1 MAVRIFLHSIG
12 LVFNQLSGAFR
23 ISGLLY
29 LVYFVLSFIAL
40 MVLVH
45 PTPGREPSFP
55 GLAFL
60 AGVLGALFF
69 LWIAVGWHRFVLID
83 ELPNAPIPMFH
94 GNRILAYVGRG
105 LQTALIVMLVSI
117 VPLAL
122 FTSLLFATK
131 SEQIMLPFAIVIS
144 IITLV
149 ISYRLAPMLPGAAI
163 GQSIGAGAAW
173 TATSGAFGTIFG
185 LAVISAIASLV
196 IDLPVELL
204 KLLPGG
210 SFLVFGWLFITT
222 WVKLM
227 VGVSILTTI
236 YGVFVEK
243 RVLS

>member
-29 LVYFVLSFIAL
+29 LVYFVLSFLAL
-40 MVLVH
+40 MILVH
-45 PTPGREPSFP
+45 PTPERMPSFP
-55 GLAFL
+55 GLVFF
-60 AGVLGALFF
+60 AGLLGALFC
-69 LWIAVGWHRFVLID
+69 LWIAVSWHRFVLID
-83 ELPNAPIPMFH
+83 ELPNAPIPKFH
-94 GNRILAYVGRG
+94 RDRIFVYFGRG
-105 LQTALIVMLVSI
+105 VQTALIVMLVGI
-117 VPLAL
+117 VPVAL
-122 FTSLLFATK
+122 LGLLVFLTK
-131 SEQIMLPFAIVIS
+131 SEQILVPFGIIAT

-149 ISYRLAPMLPGAAI
+149 VSYRLAPMLPGAAI

-173 TATSGAFGTIFG
+173 AATSGAFGTIFG

-196 IDLPVELL
+196 LDLPAELL

-210 SFLVFGWLFITT
+210 SFLVFGWFFITT

-236 YGVFVEK
+236 YGVYIEK